1 MMKFTAKERYTVSD
15 LVQIMEIL
23 RSEEGCPWDR
33 EQTHESIRKNFIEE
47 TYEVLE
53 AIDEKNPAHLRE
65 ELGDVLLQVVF
76 HAQMEQEK
84 GSFDFD
90 GVADEVCKKLI
101 VRHPHVFGSIQV
113 ADSQEVLKNWDQIKK
128 ETNQQETYT
137 QTLQSVP
144 KLLPALMRA
153 QKIQQRAARAGMAY
167 PDLASALSDLES
179 EIAELHEAVKSGGR
193 DEACGEVGDVLFA
206 AVNVCR
212 HLSADAEETLTS
224 SSQRFMERFALVEQ
238 LAVAGGLDM
247 AKTDF
252 DTLNVL
258 WAEAKKQLQN
268 KNESERT
275 EK

>member
-1 MMKFTAKERYTVSD
+1 M
-15 LVQIMEIL
+15 
-23 RSEEGCPWDR
+23 
-33 EQTHESIRKNFIEE
+33 
-47 TYEVLE
+47 
-53 AIDEKNPAHLRE
+53 
-65 ELGDVLLQVVF
+65 
-76 HAQMEQEK
+76 
-84 GSFDFD
+84 
-90 GVADEVCKKLI
+90 
-101 VRHPHVFGSIQV
+101 
-113 ADSQEVLKNWDQIKK
+113 
-128 ETNQQETYT
+128 
-137 QTLQSVP
+137 
-144 KLLPALMRA
+144 
-153 QKIQQRAARAGMAY
+153 
-167 PDLASALSDLES
+167 
-179 EIAELHEAVKSGGR
+179 
-193 DEACGEVGDVLFA
+193 LFA

>member
-1 MMKFTAKERYTVSD
+1 MMKFTAKEHYTVSD
-15 LVQIMEIL
+15 LVEIMEIL

-76 HAQMEQEK
+76 HAQIEQEK

-113 ADSQEVLKNWDQIKK
+113 ADSREVLKNWDQIKK
-128 ETNQQETYT
+128 ETKRQETYT

-153 QKIQQRAARAGMAY
+153 QKIQQRAARAGDGL
-167 PDLASALSDLES
+167 PDLAFALSDLES
-179 EIAELHEAVKSGGR
+179 EIAELREAVESVEGTK
-193 DEACGEVGDVLFA
+193 
-206 AVNVCR
+206 
-212 HLSADAEETLTS
+212 HAE
-224 SSQRFMERFALVEQ
+224 
-238 LAVAGGLDM
+238 
-247 AKTDF
+247 K
-252 DTLNVL
+252 
-258 WAEAKKQLQN
+258 
-268 KNESERT
+268 
-275 EK
+275 